1 MWHFM
6 GLKHTLTSPTYF
18 RGFKTTNPQNLR
30 PGVKC
35 HGKIQA
41 SGDGIPQP
49 GRLDK
54 KEIWLYQK
62 VKSWRLQSF
71 RHNVSSAI
79 FLLGPHAVAQY
90 RYKDRNFK
98 TFSKKL
104 FLSFGAP
111 WRFCGR
117 RNCGCCG
124 DLNKALNISI
134 GHTDRQTDR
143 DFISMSRFKLL
154 QCTAILTRSRKLAF
168 KPA

>member
-54 KEIWLYQK
+54 KELWLYQK

-79 FLLGPHAVAQY
+79 FLLRPHAVAHY

-98 TFSKKL
+98 TFSKKIVPL
-104 FLSFGAP
+104 VWCSMEVLRPPQLRVLRGSKQGTEYQH
-111 WRFCGR
+111 W
-117 RNCGCCG
+117 
-124 DLNKALNISI
+124 
-134 GHTDRQTDR
+134 TDRQTDR
-143 DFISMSRFKLL
+143 DFISVSRFKLL
-154 QCTAILTRSRKLAF
+154 QCTAILTRSRKLTF